1 MKIANR
7 PALLESYINALIDNM
22 TLEDMEELLYSLME
36 SDFERISEY
45 RSSSISSRVI
55 LSISASM

>member
-22 TLEDMEELLYSLME
+22 TLEDMQELLYSLME
-36 SDFERISEY
+36 SDFERISDEQLIKEIQY
-45 RSSSISSRVI
+45 THPE
-55 LSISASM
+55 LLK

>member
-7 PALLESYINALIDNM
+7 PTLLESYIDALIDNM

-36 SDFERISEY
+36 SDFERISDEQL
-45 RSSSISSRVI
+45 IKEI
-55 LSISASM
+55 KCTHPELLK